1 MAMLAHDT
9 NQGRG
14 LTAWMHDQAQ
24 NFARWR
30 TYRDSVRQLSL
41 RNEHELEDLGIA
53 RGEIRDLARR
63 YTYGMR
69 G

>member
-1 MAMLAHDT
+1 
-9 NQGRG
+9 
-14 LTAWMHDQAQ
+14 MHDQAQ

-63 YTYGMR
+63 STYGMR